1 MKFGVLALDYD
12 GTIARDGILD
22 SDVRTAIAEARA
34 RGIAVILVTGRI
46 LSDLKR
52 VAGDLQFV
60 DAVVA
65 ENGAVLAFPNG
76 HSWLIGHPPP
86 PVFLEELRRRAI
98 DFVPGQCIV
107 ETDAALA
114 PRILTVIRELELPL
128 VLLFNRSRLMVLPQ
142 AISKATGLHQAL
154 IALRLSAHNAI
165 AIGDAEN
172 DHDLLA
178 ACEIGVAVGWGS
190 PALQKNAEQVVR
202 GDGPAALAPYIR
214 QAANTM
220 RLPPDRIGRSRIV
233 LGVTGTGEPLGFAI
247 RGRNLLIAGDP
258 RSGKSC
264 ATGLFC
270 EQLML
275 HDYCTCVIDPEGDYE
290 QLEALPRVLTWGGG
304 DPLPSLPDLA
314 RMLRHPDMSVVINL
328 SHVQYKE
335 KVGYLKTLLPMLAS
349 LRRSTGLPHR
359 IVVDEAHYFLN
370 EANAKELL
378 DLDLGAYTLVTYRP
392 SDLHADIRRAMEVI
406 CATRISDPQ
415 EAKAMQTMF
424 GDGADDWSPTL
435 AGLTDGEAVLLPG
448 SQAPQGKLQR
458 FSLKAR
464 LTAHVRHRS
473 KYLDVPM
480 PSGSEFVFTANGK
493 PVGPPSRTLQEFVSS
508 LESVSPGVLDGHARR
523 GDFSR
528 WIAEGFHDHPLA
540 SDVRKVEQRYRLG
553 YVENLRGELVKTI
566 RERYEFTSELVL
578 QAAARA

>member
-1 MKFGVLALDYD
+1 
-12 GTIARDGILD
+12 
-22 SDVRTAIAEARA
+22 
-34 RGIAVILVTGRI
+34 VTGRI

-65 ENGAVLAFPNG
+65 ENGAVLAFPSG
-76 HSWLIGHPPP
+76 HSWLIGRPPL
-86 PVFLEELRRRAI
+86 PVFLDELRRRAI
-98 DFVPGQCIV
+98 DFASGQCIV
-107 ETDAALA
+107 ETDATLA
-114 PRILTVIRELELPL
+114 PRILAVIRELELPL
-128 VLLFNRSRLMVLPQ
+128 VLLFNRGRLMVLPQ
-142 AISKATGLHQAL
+142 AISKATGLRQAL
-154 IALRLSAHNAI
+154 TALRLSAHNAI

-190 PALQKNAEQVVR
+190 PALQKSAEEVIR
-202 GDGPAALAPYIR
+202 GDGPSAVAPYIR
-214 QAANTM
+214 QAVKSV
-220 RLPPDRIGRSRIV
+220 RLPPDRIGRDKIIV
-233 LGVTGTGEPLGFAI
+233 GVTESGEPLGFAI
-247 RGRNLLIAGDP
+247 RGRNLLIVGDP
-258 RSGKSC
+258 RSGKSW

-275 HDYCTCVIDPEGDYE
+275 HDYCTCVIDAEGDYE
-290 QLEALPRVLTWGGG
+290 QLEALPRVLTWGGD

-328 SHVQYKE
+328 SHVQYQE
-335 KVGYLKTLLPMLAS
+335 KVNYLKALLPMLAS

-370 EANAKELL
+370 ESNVRELL

-392 SDLHADIRRAMEVI
+392 SDLYADVRRAMEVI

-415 EAKAMQTMF
+415 EAQAMQTMF
-424 GDGADDWSPTL
+424 GDGTGDWSATL
-435 AGLTDGEAVLLPG
+435 AGLADGEAVLLPG
-448 SQAPQGKLQR
+448 APGAPGKLQR
-458 FSLKAR
+458 FSLRAR

-480 PSGSEFVFTANGK
+480 QSGHEFVFTADGK
-493 PVGPPSRTLQEFVSS
+493 PVGPPSRTLQDFVSS
-508 LESVSPGVLDGHARR
+508 LGSVSPGVLDGHARR

-528 WIAEGFHDHPLA
+528 WIADGLHDHPLA

-566 RERYEFTSELVL
+566 RERYEVESELVL
-578 QAAARA
+578 

>member
-22 SDVRTAIAEARA
+22 SDVRTAIAEVRA
-34 RGIAVILVTGRI
+34 RGIVVILVTGRI
-46 LSDLKR
+46 LSDLKQA
-52 VAGDLQFV
+52 AGNLQFV

-86 PVFLEELRRRAI
+86 PAFLDELRRRAI
-98 DFVPGQCIV
+98 GFAAGQCIV
-107 ETDAALA
+107 ETDATLA
-114 PRILTVIRELELPL
+114 PRILAVIRELELPL

-142 AISKATGLHQAL
+142 GLSKATGLRQAL
-154 IALRLSAHNAI
+154 IALRLSAHNTV

-190 PALQKNAEQVVR
+190 PALQRSADEVLR
-202 GDGPAALAPYIR
+202 GDGPGAVAPYIR
-214 QAANTM
+214 QAAKSM
-220 RLPPDRIGRSRIV
+220 RLPPDRIGRDKIIV
-233 LGVTGTGEPLGFAI
+233 GVTDTGAPFGFAV

-258 RSGKSC
+258 RSGKSWV
-264 ATGLFC
+264 TGLLC

-290 QLEALPRVLTWGGG
+290 QLEALPRVLAWGGD

-335 KVGYLKTLLPMLAS
+335 KIAYLRALLPMLAS
-349 LRRSTGLPHR
+349 LRRNTGLPHR

-370 EANAKELL
+370 ESNVRELL

-392 SDLHADIRRAMEVI
+392 SDFHSDVRKAMEAV
-406 CATRISDPQ
+406 CVTRITDPQ

-424 GDGADDWSPTL
+424 GGGTGDWSATL
-435 AGLTDGEAVLLPG
+435 AGLANGEAALLP
-448 SQAPQGKLQR
+448 SAQEALGKLRR
-458 FSLKAR
+458 FFLRPR

-480 PSGSEFVFTANGK
+480 QSGHEFVFTADGK
-493 PVGPPSRTLQEFVSS
+493 PVGPPSRTLQQFVSS
-508 LESVSPGVLDGHARR
+508 LGSVSSGVLDGHARR

-528 WIAEGFHDHPLA
+528 WIAEVFHDHPLA
-540 SDVRKVEQRYRLG
+540 SDVRKVEQRHRLG
-553 YVENLRGELVKTI
+553 YVESLHSELVKAI
-566 RERYEFTSELVL
+566 RERYEVESKLVL
-578 QAAARA
+578 